1 MTFAFACA
9 LESAVSTSIIRET
22 YCSSEKICLASSVP
36 NKLRKILE
44 SMAVAF
50 MAVSLC
56 SIGRCR
62 RMRDDWYAEVDLT
75 MVVPLICIATV
86 LED

>member
-1 MTFAFACA
+1 MTFTFACA

-50 MAVSLC
+50 MAVGLS

-62 RMRDDWYAEVDLT
+62 RMRDDWYAEVDLA